1 MRTSTRDWGGDGAL
15 LVREPGRNA
24 AVRFCNRKETFISLC
39 SRYRITELMLY
50 RSGRAQPSTESVL
63 STCQYKGGSGG
74 DGRYHVARS
83 NYALSHSR
91 ITVVFRHVFYLSG
104 RVYFIGPASPQS
116 GAVRFFDKS
125 LINRGL
131 TLVVSVVVVI
141 CGVPSAMAAV
151 VVGHWAG
158 TASKRPKYCG
168 ADWLKKVVPRIAS
181 ANRKKSRSRRYVQ
194 S

>member
-1 MRTSTRDWGGDGAL
+1 M
-15 LVREPGRNA
+15 VREPGRNA
-24 AVRFCNRKETFISLC
+24 AVRFCNRNETFISLC

-50 RSGRAQPSTESVL
+50 RSGRAQPSTERVL

-131 TLVVSVVVVI
+131 TLVVIVVVVI
-141 CGVPSAMAAV
+141 CGVYSAVVVAAV
-151 VVGHWAG
+151 VVLGRHRIE
-158 TASKRPKYCG
+158 TAKVLWSGLAEEGSTQDRVCQQTKIPLASVG
-168 ADWLKKVVPRIAS
+168 AELGG
-181 ANRKKSRSRRYVQ
+181 
-194 S
+194 